1 MIIAAEYPFND
12 GLKHIKSKYPHLLGE
27 IYEVIAATDASGHQT
42 KESKEKNRSG
52 AMLFSPTTLNSE
64 IKKRLE
70 DKSWCSQKRI
80 PGAYLTEFYTKEFQK
95 SSNGKRFGK
104 PYREMDFVKKRLGLE
119 VQFGTYSF
127 MVYDVCAKM
136 IIFKKKGIIDMGVE
150 IVPIKQF
157 ADEMPTSVSSFEKII
172 WDLKTRGSSNIDI
185 PVLILGIDRTRDLSE

>member
-1 MIIAAEYPFND
+1 MVIAGKYSFND
-12 GLKHIKSKYPHLLGE
+12 GLKRIKNKYPHLLDE
-27 IYEVIAATDASGHQT
+27 IREVISATNASEHQR
-42 KESKEKNRSG
+42 KESQEENRSG

-70 DKSWCSQKRI
+70 NKSWCSKKRI

-95 SSNGKRFGK
+95 SPKGKRLGK
-104 PYREMDFVKKRLGLE
+104 PYREMDFVKEQLGLE

-136 IIFKKKGIIDMGVE
+136 IIFKKEGIIDMGVE

-185 PVLILGIDRTRDLSE
+185 PVLILGIDRTRDLPE